1 MMALIFIFLF
11 TRYQNYNMTY
21 ASTIPKRKVIKPN
34 TMTHFIKTTLVRLTT
49 SLLPHLLQE
58 DVMRG
63 SNQSHGV
70 NNNKEQTKY
79 R

>member
-1 MMALIFIFLF
+1 MPIFLYD
-11 TRYQNYNMTY
+11 TAYH
-21 ASTIPKRKVIKPN
+21 STILKRKVIKPN
-34 TMTHFIKTTLVRLTT
+34 TMTHFIKATLVLLTT

-58 DVMRG
+58 DVMRKP
-63 SNQSHGV
+63 NQSHGV